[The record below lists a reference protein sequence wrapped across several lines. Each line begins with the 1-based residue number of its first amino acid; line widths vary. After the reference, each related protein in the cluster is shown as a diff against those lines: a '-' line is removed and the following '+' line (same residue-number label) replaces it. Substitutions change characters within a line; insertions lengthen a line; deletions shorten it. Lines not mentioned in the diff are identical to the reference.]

1 MGDLGMLKM
10 NMKEIKEFL
19 NEIELINTQ
28 FKSYILESESKIIE
42 KINHLEKLENKIN
55 SKKDI

>member
-1 MGDLGMLKM
+1 MLKM

-42 KINHLEKLENKIN
+42 KINQLEKLENKIN